1 MDHVAVAKYL
11 EYAKERG
18 RWWAAKH
25 PLHRDDIL
33 ATAIY
38 ALVKVFE
45 RPKYLQYPK
54 GLISRAVDNQI
65 VEFLRNNYLIKIPH
79 SEIKRRKEAEESFE
93 TLPRAFLAGDIKT
106 AQFEG
111 KDYYSFHWH
120 KDYDLWD
127 LGLQASTEPSWKK
140 MHAEDILLL
149 LHLSPFE
156 DKLIALRIQG
166 FSFSEIST
174 RLNKAKS
181 TLHAVL
187 ENLRNR
193 YLIIS
198 ADPNRN
204 IRRPDEK

>member
-1 MDHVAVAKYL
+1 MNHVAVAKYL

-25 PLHRDDIL
+25 PLYRDDIL

-38 ALVKVFE
+38 ALVKVLDSP
-45 RPKYLQYPK
+45 RHLQYPK
-54 GLISRAVDNQI
+54 GLISRAVDTQI
-65 VEFLRNNYLIKIPH
+65 IEFLRNNYLIKIPH

-93 TLPRAFLAGDIKT
+93 TLPYARYVENKELYNLRVSNAHPT
-106 AQFEG
+106 
-111 KDYYSFHWH
+111 
-120 KDYDLWD
+120 
-127 LGLQASTEPSWKK
+127 WKK

-193 YLIIS
+193 YLTIS